1 MHQPANSPVRSHSS
15 HCCPCGT
22 SDRRA
27 RALAAYTA
35 LLGAGDESEWLTTA
49 LTGLVWQ
56 STTESQEPAAPP
68 RRPLRVKPI
77 FAYPQP
83 QRAEMASWRNWGG
96 IQSAGDVEAEQQ
108 RIGKELAELGTQAD
122 FPLQFLPLAT
132 IRRPAELQAHQADI
146 QTADVLLYYGGGD
159 GGGDL
164 MSDVNYIDG
173 LGKDVIFFVRHK
185 SGPLYYWYEGAM
197 ARLLHQHTDTLATKS
212 IRYEDVIVDNMR
224 EVLWRLRALCGL
236 ANTRSSRIVAIGG
249 PSGWGQP
256 AGVVPD
262 LARKRF
268 GLEIQTVSYDEL
280 KKLIEAARKDAT
292 AVAAAHSRAGSYLQL
307 PGTTLET
314 KPSYVEQAFLLEH
327 VFRQILT
334 QADCRAL
341 TINECMGTIMPM
353 AETTACLTLSLLND
367 AGYQAFCESDF
378 VVIPAGMLLANISD
392 RPVFLNDPTYPHAGL
407 ITLAHCTA
415 PRRMSGTSCDPV
427 RIMTHF
433 ESDFGAAPKVEMP
446 VGQLVTNILPDFA
459 AERWCGLTAQ
469 IDSAPCMPIC
479 RSQIDIRYNC
489 PDQLLAEHMPGFHWI
504 TGYGDFTRELGYAAN
519 KVGIRWHNL
528 TPVQT

>member
-1 MHQPANSPVRSHSS
+1 
-15 HCCPCGT
+15 
-22 SDRRA
+22 
-27 RALAAYTA
+27 LAEYTA
-35 LLGAGDESEWLTTA
+35 LLGVGSGTGWLATA

-56 STTESQEPAAPP
+56 PEPEPQEPSAPP
-68 RRPLRVKPI
+68 RRALIVKPI

-96 IQSAGDVEAEQQ
+96 IQSASDVEAEQQ
-108 RIGKELAELGTQAD
+108 RIGKELDALRAQSD

-197 ARLLHQHTDTLATKS
+197 ARLLHQHTDTLATKT
-212 IRYEDVIVDNMR
+212 IHYEDVIVDNMS

-268 GLEIQTVSYDEL
+268 GLDIQTVSYDDL
-280 KKLIEAARKDAT
+280 NKLIQAARKDAT
-292 AVAAAHSRAGSYLQL
+292 AVAAARSRAESYLKL
-307 PGTTLET
+307 PNTILET
-314 KPSYVEQAFLLEH
+314 QQSYVEQAFLLEQ

-367 AGYQAFCESDF
+367 AGYMAFCESDF
-378 VVIPAGMLLANISD
+378 VVIPAGILLANISN
-392 RPVFLNDPTYPHAGL
+392 RPVFLNDPTYPHDGL

-415 PRRMSGTSCDPV
+415 PRRMNGTSHDPV

-446 VGQLVTNILPDFA
+446 VGQVVTNILPDFA
-459 AERWCGLTAQ
+459 AERWCGLTAR
-469 IDSAPCMPIC
+469 IDSSPCMPIC
-479 RSQIDIRYNC
+479 RSQIDIRYAC
-489 PDQLLAEHMPGFHWI
+489 PDQQLAENMPGFHWI
-504 TGYGDFTRELGYAAN
+504 TGYGDFAREIGYAAG
-519 KVGIRWHNL
+519 KVGIGWHNL
-528 TPVQT
+528 TAGRT